1 MKLERSG
8 VRGAALVWGHARG
21 GVKYNRRIHGP
32 LVFPRV
38 NILVEDRART
48 EEIFPSVRPFQCEV
62 CQDVTSSKQ
71 DLVKHIKLHHWEF
84 IDPEVL
90 AGLEEDLRKR
100 NFSSKLEKPKQLIMG
115 KSQLKSRIQ
124 YRLQRGTLSQ
134 P

>member
-1 MKLERSG
+1 M
-8 VRGAALVWGHARG
+8 
-21 GVKYNRRIHGP
+21 KYNRRIHGP

-48 EEIFPSVRPFQCEV
+48 EEIFPSVRPFKCEV
-62 CQDVTSSKQ
+62 CQDVTTTKQ

-100 NFSSKLEKPKQLIMG
+100 NFSSKYCITYMSKLEKPKQLILG
-115 KSQLKSRIQ
+115 KSQLKSRSQ
-124 YRLQRGTLSQ
+124 YRLHRAAGTLSQ